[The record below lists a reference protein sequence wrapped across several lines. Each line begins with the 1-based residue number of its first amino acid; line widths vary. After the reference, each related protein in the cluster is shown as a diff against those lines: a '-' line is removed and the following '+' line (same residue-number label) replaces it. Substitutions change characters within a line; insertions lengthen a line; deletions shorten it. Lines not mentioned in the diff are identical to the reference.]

1 MRPREVLATAAGA
14 AAAVHLW
21 PHNALAQT
29 RPGQPHIGVLCPTTC
44 VGPALDAFR
53 SALGEQGRREGQ
65 TVTLIYREAEGQL
78 HRLPS
83 LARELVERKVDV
95 LFSSW
100 GTAAPLALKQAT
112 TTIPIVAGAVGD
124 PLAAGLVDSLAKPG
138 GNVTGFSTLALVLE
152 GKRLELLREIEPR
165 IVRIAVLWDPDNPY
179 SSLAFSELES
189 AAKPLGMRLMPV
201 RVVRPQDLDAAFA
214 TIAVQRPDALLVPAY
229 LVLVTE
235 RARIAAFAAASRLPA
250 VYSQDEFVAV
260 GGLASYGVDLPRLA
274 ARAASYV
281 DRILKGTNPADLPVE
296 QPTLFRMTINL
307 KAAKAL
313 GLTISPT
320 LLARADEVIE

>member
-1 MRPREVLATAAGA
+1 MRPPEVLATAAGV

-21 PHNALAQT
+21 PHDALAQT

-53 SALGEQGRREGQ
+53 SALGEQGLREGQ

-165 IVRIAVLWDPDNPY
+165 IARIAVLWDPDNPY
-179 SSLAFSELES
+179 SSSPS
-189 AAKPLGMRLMPV
+189 A
-201 RVVRPQDLDAAFA
+201 
-214 TIAVQRPDALLVPAY
+214 
-229 LVLVTE
+229 
-235 RARIAAFAAASRLPA
+235 S
-250 VYSQDEFVAV
+250 
-260 GGLASYGVDLPRLA
+260 
-274 ARAASYV
+274 
-281 DRILKGTNPADLPVE
+281 
-296 QPTLFRMTINL
+296 L
-307 KAAKAL
+307 KAPQ
-313 GLTISPT
+313 S
-320 LLARADEVIE
+320 LLECG

>member
-1 MRPREVLATAAGA
+1 MRPREVLASAAGV
-14 AAAVHLW
+14 AVAVYLW
-21 PHNALAQT
+21 PHDALAQT

-53 SALGEQGRREGQ
+53 SALGEQGLREGQ

-165 IVRIAVLWDPDNPY
+165 IARIAVLWDPDNPY

-235 RARIAAFAAASRLPA
+235 RARIT
-250 VYSQDEFVAV
+250 
-260 GGLASYGVDLPRLA
+260 
-274 ARAASYV
+274 AR
-281 DRILKGTNPADLPVE
+281 
-296 QPTLFRMTINL
+296 
-307 KAAKAL
+307 
-313 GLTISPT
+313 
-320 LLARADEVIE
+320 

>member
-1 MRPREVLATAAGA
+1 MRWREVLATAAGA

-21 PHNALAQT
+21 PHDSLAQT

-53 SALGEQGRREGQ
+53 SALGGQGLREGQ

-165 IVRIAVLWDPDNPY
+165 IARIAVLWDPEK
-179 SSLAFSELES
+179 SLLIA
-189 AAKPLGMRLMPV
+189 RL
-201 RVVRPQDLDAAFA
+201 
-214 TIAVQRPDALLVPAY
+214 QRA
-229 LVLVTE
+229 
-235 RARIAAFAAASRLPA
+235 
-250 VYSQDEFVAV
+250 
-260 GGLASYGVDLPRLA
+260 
-274 ARAASYV
+274 
-281 DRILKGTNPADLPVE
+281 
-296 QPTLFRMTINL
+296 
-307 KAAKAL
+307 
-313 GLTISPT
+313 
-320 LLARADEVIE
+320 